1 MLRRLGYRVAK
12 FQFRTALAYTDN
24 KLAGGYLLVSYLL
37 RTVCKEV
44 VAEIGSMALNT
55 CNSLF
60 IGEAMKYN
68 LYLDTWVI
76 WSQ

>member
-1 MLRRLGYRVAK
+1 
-12 FQFRTALAYTDN
+12 
-24 KLAGGYLLVSYLL
+24 LLVSYLL

-55 CNSLF
+55 CNILF